1 MKASPAPKGALAS
14 LLRGKKPKEEEENE
28 VAQSSP
34 EELKKQQQAVQEA
47 LLNSLPGD
55 EQLKHEHQTSP
66 EPLRWRQLRRRR
78 FLHPVSFGTPPE
90 QGEGGLV
97 RQDGVR
103 GDDVLPLLASPITTG
118 SWCLWLLATGGVE
131 CEPSSAHDCG
141 IWKAAFRRRTV
152 GTVRHADFKRLPWRE
167 GGRF

>member
-78 FLHPVSFGTPPE
+78 FLHPVSFGTP
-90 QGEGGLV
+90 LSKV
-97 RQDGVR
+97 REAWFAKMEFEATMSFLSSQVPSLRAAGV
-103 GDDVLPLLASPITTG
+103 
-118 SWCLWLLATGGVE
+118 
-131 CEPSSAHDCG
+131 CG
-141 IWKAAFRRRTV
+141 F
-152 GTVRHADFKRLPWRE
+152 
-167 GGRF
+167 